1 VGQAVKDAIDI
12 GYRLIDTAVVYNNEK
27 EIGEAIA
34 SKISQG
40 NIQREN
46 LFITSKL
53 WSTFHRPDLVEPS
66 LKSSLTNLR
75 LDYIDLYLVHWPFA
89 LQEDGDLF
97 PLSEDG
103 KFLFSDVDF
112 LDTWKAMEQ
121 IYKKGLAK
129 SIGVSNFNR
138 RQLDRLLKSAKVLPV
153 TNQVRSTRVFVK
165 IYEHFLQVE
174 CHPYLTQIKMS
185 SFLESKGMMLMAY
198 SPLGSADRPWAK
210 PTDRVLLAD
219 SKLKKIAD
227 KYEKTPAQI
236 VLRYQIQR
244 GHIPIPKSIN
254 KERLLEN
261 IDIFNFELKKDEV
274 KTISSL
280 NCNARLCAYE
290 EAQDHPDYPFTK
302 RDEY

>member
-153 TNQVRSTRVFVK
+153 TNQVRSSRVFVK
-165 IYEHFLQVE
+165 IYEHF
-174 CHPYLTQIKMS
+174 S
-185 SFLESKGMMLMAY
+185 RW
-198 SPLGSADRPWAK
+198 SAT
-210 PTDRVLLAD
+210 PT
-219 SKLKKIAD
+219 
-227 KYEKTPAQI
+227 
-236 VLRYQIQR
+236 
-244 GHIPIPKSIN
+244 
-254 KERLLEN
+254 
-261 IDIFNFELKKDEV
+261 
-274 KTISSL
+274 
-280 NCNARLCAYE
+280 
-290 EAQDHPDYPFTK
+290 
-302 RDEY
+302 